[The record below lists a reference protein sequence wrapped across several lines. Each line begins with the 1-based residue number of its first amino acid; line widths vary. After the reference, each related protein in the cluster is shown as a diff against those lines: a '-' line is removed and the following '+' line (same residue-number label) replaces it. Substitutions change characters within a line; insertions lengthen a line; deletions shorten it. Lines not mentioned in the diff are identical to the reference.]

1 MIDGKKVMFEIFR
14 ERHEGNY
21 RVVYYT
27 ELGEHEKDYA
37 LSEAMNGETVFSGFL
52 LYREREHAKA
62 KIAELLGRMNRG
74 SEVSSGEIEDELSDF
89 TCNV

>member
-1 MIDGKKVMFEIFR
+1 MIEGKKVMFEIFR
-14 ERHEGNY
+14 EQHAGDF

-37 LSEAMNGETVFSGFL
+37 LSEAMNGETVFSGYL

-62 KIAELLGRMNRG
+62 KIAELLRRMNNG
-74 SEVSSGEIEDELSDF
+74 NNVSSGEIELALSKF
-89 TCNV
+89 TA

>member
-14 ERHEGNY
+14 ERRDGDY

-62 KIAELLGRMNRG
+62 KIAELLGRMNSG
-74 SEVSSGEIEDELSDF
+74 GDVSSGEIERELSGF
-89 TCNV
+89 TAA